1 MKRFFFTA
9 ITLAAVAVGCTK
21 SGLLES
27 PKTYEDPITFEPYTG
42 KATMTKATVAETTTI
57 EDLGFS
63 VIGFEETTTGLNA
76 TPYLDKDVKKVGED
90 WTYEGA
96 MYWPDGSELTFVA
109 FGNNALDNVTYPVGT
124 DYTKLTYEVPTAAA
138 SQKDLVIS
146 PVKPNCTSAKPNGIA
161 EENAKAVSVRLY
173 HALSRVG
180 FKVKTIGVSGVT
192 VSISD
197 ITMRG
202 KFVTSGTF
210 DLTQITAGEKAISYE
225 LTDEQSS
232 EVSYPLFASGQSF
245 TTDGT
250 LETDSNAKIFDIVPS
265 TDENDRFMMIMPG
278 AVGDVKDTEDIDND
292 GDTTDSVS
300 PYIKV
305 VYTLTGANPQTAI
318 IPLLKEGKNF
328 EFEIG
333 KAYEFVFTVST
344 QAVGFDVQ
352 VGIWQPDTNT
362 DNVTD
367 PETET
372 FPLS

>member
-27 PKTYEDPITFEPYTG
+27 PKTYEDPISFEPYTG
-42 KATMTKATVAETTTI
+42 KATMTKATVVKTEHI
-57 EDLGFS
+57 EKAGFS
-63 VIGFEETTTGLNA
+63 VIGFEETTSGLNA
-76 TPYLDKDVKKVGED
+76 TPYLNKDVTKGD
-90 WTYEGA
+90 NGWTYDGA
-96 MYWPDGSELTFVA
+96 MYWPDGYELTFVA
-109 FGNNALDNVTYPVGT
+109 YGNNANVTYPVGN
-124 DYTKLTYEVPTAAA
+124 DFTKLTYTVPGAIAD
-138 SQKDLVIS
+138 QKDLVIS
-146 PVKPNCTSAKPNGIA
+146 PVKPNCTSTKPNGID

-180 FKVKTIGVSGVT
+180 FKVKTIGVSGVA

-202 KFVTSGTF
+202 EFVTSGTF
-210 DLTQITAGEKAISYE
+210 DLTEIDVAEKTLAYDLI
-225 LTDEQSS
+225 DP
-232 EVSYPLFASGQSF
+232 VKGAVAYPLFASGQSF

-250 LETDSNAKIFDIVPS
+250 LESGSNEKTFDIVPS
-265 TDENDRFMMIMPG
+265 TDANDRFMMIMPG
-278 AVGDVKDTEDIDND
+278 AVGNVTDTEDIDND
-292 GDTTDSVS
+292 GDKTESVS

-318 IPLLKEGKNF
+318 IPLLKDGNNF
-328 EFEIG
+328 PFEIG

-352 VGIWQPDTNT
+352 VGIWQPDTDKN
-362 DNVTD
+362 NVTD

-372 FPLS
+372 FPLN

>member
-57 EDLGFS
+57 EQLGFS
-63 VIGFEETTTGLNA
+63 VIGFVEADNGINA
-76 TPYLDKDVKKVGED
+76 ASPYLNKDVTKGTD
-90 WTYEGA
+90 GWTYDGA

-109 FGNNALDNVTYPVGT
+109 FGNNASVVNPVNG
-124 DYTKLTYEVPTAAA
+124 DYTKLTYVVQTAATE
-138 SQKDLVIS
+138 QEDLVIS
-146 PVKPNCTSAKPNGIA
+146 PVKPNCTSTKPNGI
-161 EENAKAVSVRLY
+161 EGESGTAVSVRLY

-180 FKVKTIGVSGVT
+180 FKVKTIGVEGVE
-192 VSISD
+192 VAISD

-202 KFVTSGTF
+202 TFVTSGTF
-210 DLTQITAGEKAISYE
+210 DLTQIAAGEKTLSYE
-225 LTDEQSS
+225 LTDPQSAD
-232 EVSYPLFASGQSF
+232 VSYPLFAAGSQPF

-250 LETDSNAKIFDIVPS
+250 LDAGSNEKTFDIVP
-265 TDENDRFMMIMPG
+265 TTAEDRWMMIMPG
-278 AVGDVKDTEDIDND
+278 TVGNVTDTEDINGNGNRDE
-292 GDTTDSVS
+292 SVT

-305 VYTLTGANPQTAI
+305 VYTLEGANQQTAI
-318 IPLLKEGKNF
+318 IPLVKGDTNF

-333 KAYEFVFTVST
+333 KAYEFVFTAST
-344 QAVGFDVQ
+344 QAVGFDVE
-352 VGIWQPDTNT
+352 VGIWQPDTDS
-362 DNVTD
+362 DNATD

-372 FPLS
+372 FPLN

>member
-57 EDLGFS
+57 EQLGFS
-63 VIGFEETTTGLNA
+63 VIGFEETTSGLNA
-76 TPYLDKDVKKVGED
+76 TPYLNKEVTKVD
-90 WTYEGA
+90 NVWTYDGA
-96 MYWPDGSELTFVA
+96 MYWPDGYELTFVA
-109 FGNNALDNVTYPVGT
+109 YGNNANVTHPVDG
-124 DYTKLTYEVPTAAA
+124 DFTKLTYTVQEAAA
-138 SQKDLVIS
+138 SQEDLVIS
-146 PVKPNCTSAKPNGIA
+146 PVKPNCTSTKPNGID

-180 FKVKTIGVSGVT
+180 FKVKTIGVEDVE
-192 VSISD
+192 VEISA

-202 KFVTSGTF
+202 TFVTSGTF
-210 DLTQITAGEKAISYE
+210 DLTQITAGEKTLLYT
-225 LTDEQSS
+225 LTDPQSAD
-232 EVSYPLFASGQSF
+232 VSYPLFGAGSQPF

-250 LETDSNAKIFDIVPS
+250 LDDGSNEKTFDIVP
-265 TDENDRFMMIMPG
+265 TTTEDRWMMIMPG
-278 AVGDVKDTEDIDND
+278 TVGNVTDTEDIN
-292 GDTTDSVS
+292 GNGNTDESVT

-305 VYTLTGANPQTAI
+305 VYTLEGANPQTAI
-318 IPLLKEGKNF
+318 IPLVKDETNF
-328 EFEIG
+328 KFDIG

-344 QAVGFDVQ
+344 QAVGFDVE
-352 VGIWQPDTNT
+352 VGIWKPDTDS

-372 FPLS
+372 FPLN